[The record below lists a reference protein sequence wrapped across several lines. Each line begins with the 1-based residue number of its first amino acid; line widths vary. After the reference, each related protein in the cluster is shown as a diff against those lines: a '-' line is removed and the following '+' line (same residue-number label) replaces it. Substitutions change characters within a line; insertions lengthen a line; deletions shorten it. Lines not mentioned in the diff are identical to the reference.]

1 MVVEDRPD
9 SQPSNRLAANSVT
22 FRHVMAQGFISNAPL
37 ASVAVSLTTAAAFG
51 LGALPLTYVLGAIM
65 ALVWINTPF
74 QFSKRIGSA
83 GGLFSFIRAGL
94 GEKWAFSAG
103 IGYLAYYLL
112 LVPANALTV
121 SVLITTI
128 SSSLG
133 YSLPGWIWFPIAVV
147 VIIPSYVIAYFRL
160 RPGLNYGVVTGIVE
174 VVVLVVLSIIFIFHS
189 GVTNTT
195 HVYDPSIALHGFSG
209 VLVGMAVASTGLGG
223 PTAVVYLAE
232 ESHAPGRTIK
242 RAMLTTQI
250 VVVVLYL
257 LVSYALTVAWGPGKM
272 GSFASSGVPGLILVD
287 RYLGRGPELI
297 LAVLLINS
305 IIGVDLAVNIGMAR
319 MIYHMSRIGLL
330 PVKLQETHPKHKT
343 PTPAL
348 LLSLIVELVFSIIAG
363 FVWGPINGFIVMIV
377 AATAGGLLSH
387 ILANIALIS
396 YSARQK
402 IFKVVTRAVLPCV
415 SIGFIGVA
423 IYGNFFPVTYP
434 AWVGAAIVLV
444 AMITALVYA
453 FGRRSPTLA
462 EPDFTKAMGSD
473 VVEEAELEP

>member
-1 MVVEDRPD
+1 MAIDNSD
-9 SQPSNRLAANSVT
+9 IQQGDRLAANSVS

-112 LVPANALTV
+112 LVPANALIMSIV
-121 SVLITTI
+121 VTTI
-128 SSSLG
+128 ASSLG

-147 VIIPSYVIAYFRL
+147 IIIPSYVIAYFKL
-160 RPGLNYGVVTGIVE
+160 RPGLNYGVVTGVVE
-174 VVVLVVLSIIFIFHS
+174 VVVLVILSIIFVFHS
-189 GVTNTT
+189 GVTNTL

-209 VLVGMAVASTGLGG
+209 VLVGMAVATTGLGG

-250 VVVVLYL
+250 IVVVLYL

-272 GSFASSGVPGLILVD
+272 SSFASSGVPGLILVD

-305 IIGVDLAVNIGMAR
+305 IVGVDLAVNIGMAR
-319 MIYHMSRIGLL
+319 MMYHMSRVGLL
-330 PVKLQETHPKHKT
+330 PSKLQRTHPKHKT

-348 LLSLIVELVFSIIAG
+348 LVALIVELAFSIVAG
-363 FVWGPINGFIVMIV
+363 VIWGPTNGFIVMIV

-387 ILANIALIS
+387 VLANISLIS
-396 YSARQK
+396 YSIRQK
-402 IFKVVTRAVLPCV
+402 IFKVMTRAVLPCISV
-415 SIGFIGVA
+415 GFIGVA
-423 IYGNFFPVTYP
+423 VYGNFFPVTYP
-434 AWVGAAIVLV
+434 AWVGAVIVIV
-444 AMITALVYA
+444 AMVVALVYA
-453 FGRRSPTLA
+453 FARKSPTRP
-462 EPDFTKAMGSD
+462 EPDYTHGMGAD
-473 VVEEAELEP
+473 LADK